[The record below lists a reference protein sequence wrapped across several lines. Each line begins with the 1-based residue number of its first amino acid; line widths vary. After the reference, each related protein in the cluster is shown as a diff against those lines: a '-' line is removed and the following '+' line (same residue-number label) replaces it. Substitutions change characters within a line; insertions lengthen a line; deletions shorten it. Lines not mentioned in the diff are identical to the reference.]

1 MGNSYVTMWSKFF
14 IKRIQLARDNG
25 PLEVIFGGPHISLPS
40 ISHVAPGDRIYP
52 IFVNKGA
59 IFVIACL
66 NVTEIIEAEQ
76 YVYERLGVKRR
87 EGMGLRHLASAEP
100 ALGHRL
106 PKTCADLAAV
116 GTGSELVW
124 DRSLNPGEL
133 ESLRLGPK
141 PGKEMPLK
149 YMADGFLK
157 RDNSLRSH
165 VRRVSEETRGILERA
180 AG

>member
-1 MGNSYVTMWSKFF
+1 MGSSYVTLWAKFW
-14 IKRIQLARDNG
+14 IKRIQLAHDKG

-40 ISHVAPGDRIYP
+40 ISHVVPGDRIYP
-52 IFVNKGA
+52 IFVDRGA

-66 NVTEIIEAEQ
+66 NVTEIIEAEH
-76 YVYERLGVKRR
+76 YVYERLGVERR
-87 EGMGLRHLASAEP
+87 EGIGLRRLASAQLG
-100 ALGHRL
+100 LGHRL
-106 PKTCADLAAV
+106 PRTCADLAAV

-124 DRSLNPGEL
+124 DRSLNPREL

-149 YMADGFLK
+149 NIADGLLK

-165 VRRVSEETRGILERA
+165 VRRVSEETRGLLERVV
-180 AG
+180 G